1 MIFGML
7 MVKAV
12 IFDWDG
18 TLADTKRAV
27 VQSFKKALEEAGC
40 MVSDEFIER
49 RIGIGT
55 KKTIIEAFR
64 ECQMRLDVSTLE
76 KLAKEKIRIQAELTG
91 IVSLFDGVTELLEEL
106 HGRIKIALATM
117 SSRKVVGKLLLEK
130 RIEGYFDVVVSAD
143 EIFSPKPDP
152 EVFLI
157 SAAKLGVKPEDC
169 VVVEDS
175 VFGVRAAKAA
185 EMRCIAV
192 SSGAYSREELQEE
205 NPDLLINSL
214 VEKERILH
222 FIFGSM

>member
-27 VQSFKKALEEAGC
+27 VQSFKNALEEAGC

-117 SSRKVVGKLLLEK
+117 SSRKVVGKLLPEK